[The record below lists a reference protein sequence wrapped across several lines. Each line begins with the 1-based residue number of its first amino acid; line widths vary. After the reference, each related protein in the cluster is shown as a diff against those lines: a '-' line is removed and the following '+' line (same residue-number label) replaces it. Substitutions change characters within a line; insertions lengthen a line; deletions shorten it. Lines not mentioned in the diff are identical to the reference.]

1 MLANS
6 HQVSRNSPAT
16 GSPWLMDNNKILSPF
31 IFFENRAARIIH
43 ERQGYIRLWVQAGT
57 QHSADIRNMFEQ
69 ARQGMHRY
77 GYTRLL
83 IDQRL
88 ALMFSQ
94 ADQRWFS
101 DELLPQLAADEQVHR
116 VAILQAYDALA
127 RLSLLPLVA
136 GLHNQG
142 NSLRSF
148 EATAEAEAI
157 AWLLERGQ
165 ISL

>member
-1 MLANS
+1 MEQQHALN
-6 HQVSRNSPAT
+6 
-16 GSPWLMDNNKILSPF
+16 PF

-43 ERQGYIRLWVQAGT
+43 ERAGYIRLQVQPGT
-57 QHSADIRNMFEQ
+57 QNSADIRHIFEQ

-88 ALMFSQ
+88 AVMFSQ
-94 ADQRWFS
+94 ADQRWFA

-116 VAILQAYDALA
+116 VAILQAHDALA

-136 GLHNQG
+136 GLHKQG

-148 EATAEAEAI
+148 EAEAEADAL
-157 AWLLERGQ
+157 AWLMAGGQ
-165 ISL
+165 KSG